1 MEAICLFLGAKQ
13 VTTLEYGTIHSEH
26 PQITTETPDTFRAK
40 YLNGTL
46 EQFDGVVTHSSLEHS
61 GLGRYGDALNPWGD
75 ILAIARAWCVT
86 KPKAWIWMGVP
97 TGQDRIFYNWHRIY
111 GKFRWPIVMTN
122 WKTITTTGM
131 HKERTVPQKLSLG
144 IWKSMPNEGFVFEKI
159 EE

>member
-97 TGQDRIFYNWHRIY
+97 TGQDRIF
-111 GKFRWPIVMTN
+111 PIVMTN

-131 HKERTVPQKLSLG
+131 HKEPTVPQKLSLG